1 LVIDYPTISLTN
13 HKPMTIESHRI
24 QLQRFAYDARKQLA
38 KAQAEVKRLEED
50 IVFIND
56 SIAALDLD
64 LPTLMFGTTVKP

>member
-1 LVIDYPTISLTN
+1 
-13 HKPMTIESHRI
+13 MTIDSHRL

-64 LPTLMFGTTVKP
+64 WPAIMFGTTVK